1 MLILKPKLHSFSTLP
16 LKSVQVS
23 LPLKSVQVYCTEES
37 VRLEALRY
45 MAHGNMVTFHEQ
57 LQLWCR
63 GASGEAGLHVERF
76 EKWSA
81 QDF

>member
-1 MLILKPKLHSFSTLP
+1 
-16 LKSVQVS
+16 
-23 LPLKSVQVYCTEES
+23 
-37 VRLEALRY
+37 

-81 QDF
+81 QDFLSVSLMLSQVEAVDE